1 MPPIR
6 VRFAK
11 FSARGRPLF
20 TLALA
25 GALTAQELTLE
36 ALAKRRDLW
45 PAECKLTAA
54 VDHTGGRLPAGCACI
69 VLDITGRKLVLMPV
83 DRELGFELDC
93 SRTDFLTSA
102 RAAWNAMTP
111 EQRDLDYAKLA
122 TRADLWP
129 ARVTLVRVQAFKAG
143 DSDKQTV
150 YPRGTEMDFGCFD
163 GERVRLGHAEH
174 DPHATFET
182 SATDLMVRARAAMLE
197 KPRAVGRVLAEL
209 DGKLI
214 SLKAGKAAKL
224 NLAKPPR
231 FTVLY
236 FGAEASG
243 PCQVFAPKLVEF
255 YDAHRQAGRAFEVVF
270 VSRDASAAEM
280 LRHARK
286 HKFPWLAVSFEKLK
300 SIPIVQAHARYG
312 IPHVLVLDPEGN
324 VLADSYRNGESRGA
338 STALDELGELLEP
351 RKK

>member
-6 VRFAK
+6 VRFAR
-11 FSARGRPLF
+11 FSVMG
-20 TLALA
+20 LALFGLTVA
-25 GALTAQELTLE
+25 GAVSAQELTLE

-54 VDHTGGRLPAGCACI
+54 VDLTGGRFPVGCTCI
-69 VLDITGRKLVLMPV
+69 VIDVTGQKLVLMPV
-83 DRELGFELDC
+83 DREVGFELEC
-93 SRTDFLTSA
+93 SHTDFLTTA
-102 RAAWNAMTP
+102 RAAWDAMTP

-129 ARVTLVRVQAFKAG
+129 ARVSLVRVQVFKAG
-143 DSDKQTV
+143 DSDRQTV
-150 YPRGTEMDFGCFD
+150 YARGTEMDFGCFD

-174 DPHATFET
+174 DPHASFEA

-209 DGKLI
+209 DGKVI

-255 YDAHRQAGRAFEVVF
+255 YSSHRQAGRAFEVVF
-270 VSRDASAAEM
+270 VSRDTSATEM

-300 SIPIVQAHARYG
+300 SIPIVQAHGRYG
-312 IPHVLVLDPEGN
+312 IPHLIVLDADGN
-324 VLADSYRNGESRGA
+324 VLADSFRNGDSRGA
-338 STALDELGELLEP
+338 STTLDELRELLEP